1 MWSLLTTVVTAL
13 LALYYGTF
21 ILQFCINYF
30 QGRKSGFHTVLIPF
44 APAHPVWLIGA
55 GVLRE
60 TLQKTL
66 KGRILD
72 WLVLTIGPFEHE
84 VKRRPFTSDPE
95 VVLDVLKRPKDFSQQ
110 DVSNLILG
118 YMGPSLITS
127 DGDVWAK
134 QRKIIAS
141 IVNERVSKLVFEESG
156 RQADFLA
163 DELRTVNS
171 ENRDATIPS
180 MDGLKKI
187 AINVLSRAGYGIPK
201 AWEDGDVPSDSV
213 SRGGKYHLD
222 FMSSVKYMIDYLIVG
237 AFVSPRLLTNVPNW
251 VKGASEMHNIGHA
264 VNEYAHH
271 ARAKIAEERAIQASS
286 KSQPV
291 RASLLAQLVLNSGDA
306 ASLNEKAISLT
317 EPEMFGNLWV
327 FTSAGYDT
335 TANTLQFA
343 TILLAAYPEWQ
354 DWLFSESSRL
364 LPAGTTSDLDYAST
378 YTRASRHLALMNETL
393 RLFPPVPHNAKMNK
407 SGKYQTVITKTATY
421 HITPKTNIFPC
432 FLALHLEPTVWRNLN
447 RPGYPSPSAETVQET
462 LQDTLDKTQDEY
474 IFRPARWIVQSSTE
488 AGEAEQLFKPP
499 QGHFLPFSTGPRVCP
514 GYKMAQVEFV
524 SIVLTL
530 LRRFK
535 VKAVKQVIDGKQET
549 QEEAARRLWEIMHDL
564 RQGVTI
570 GIKRIHE
577 TGLKFV
583 EREI

>member
-1 MWSLLTTVVTAL
+1 MWSLLTTAVTAL
-13 LALYYGTF
+13 LALYYGSF
-21 ILQFCINYF
+21 ILRFCINYF
-30 QGRKSGFHTVLIPF
+30 QGRKSGFYTVLIPF

-55 GVLRE
+55 GILRE
-60 TLQKTL
+60 FLQKTF
-66 KGRILD
+66 KGRLWD

-84 VKRRPFTSDPE
+84 VKRRPFFEKKTKSYLLVTAGENELWTSDPE

-127 DGDVWAK
+127 DGEVWAK

-156 RQADFLA
+156 RQADFLV

-171 ENRDATIPS
+171 EDRDATMPS

-201 AWEDGDVPSDSV
+201 SWEDGDVPSDSV

-222 FMSSVKYMIDYLIVG
+222 FMSSVKYMIDYLVVG
-237 AFVSPRLLTNVPNW
+237 AFISPRLLTNMPNW

-286 KSQPV
+286 KTQLV
-291 RASLLAQLVLNSGDA
+291 RASLLAHLVLNSGDA
-306 ASLNEKAISLT
+306 ASVNQKAISLT

-343 TILLAAYPEWQ
+343 TILLAAYPKWQ
-354 DWLFSESSRL
+354 DWLFSESVRL
-364 LPAGTTSDLDYAST
+364 LPSGTTSDLDYAST
-378 YTRASRHLALMNETL
+378 YTRATRHLALMNETL

-407 SGKYQTVITKTATY
+407 SGKYQTITTKTATY
-421 HITPKTNIFPC
+421 HIPPKTNIFPC
-432 FLALHLEPTVWRNLN
+432 FLALHLEPT
-447 RPGYPSPSAETVQET
+447 
-462 LQDTLDKTQDEY
+462 TQDEY
-474 IFRPARWIVQSSTE
+474 LFRPARWIVQSSTE
-488 AGEAEQLFKPP
+488 AGETEQLFKPP

-524 SIVLTL
+524 SVMLTL

-535 VKAVKQVIDGKQET
+535 VEAVKRVINGKEET
-549 QEEAARRLWEIMHDL
+549 QEEAAQRLWEMMHDL
-564 RQGVTI
+564 RQGLTI

-577 TGLKFV
+577 TGLRFV